1 MRYVLLAVGDE
12 SPWAEAGPAEREEVY
27 ARWGRFD
34 EMLAAGNAGRGGNE
48 LASSGTATTV
58 RKAGGKVIVTDGPYA
73 EAVEQI
79 GGYIT
84 IEAATMEEAVA
95 FAEACPSDVVEIRP
109 VPDRG

>member
-12 SPWAEAGPAEREEVY
+12 SRWAEAGPAEREEIY
-27 ARWGRFD
+27 ARWGRF
-34 EMLAAGNAGRGGNE
+34 EGMLAARDAGRGGEE
-48 LASSGTATTV
+48 LAHSTTATTV
-58 RKAGGKVIVTDGPYA
+58 RKAGGEVIVTDGPYA

-84 IEAATMEEAVA
+84 VEAASMAEAIE

-109 VPDRG
+109 VPERG